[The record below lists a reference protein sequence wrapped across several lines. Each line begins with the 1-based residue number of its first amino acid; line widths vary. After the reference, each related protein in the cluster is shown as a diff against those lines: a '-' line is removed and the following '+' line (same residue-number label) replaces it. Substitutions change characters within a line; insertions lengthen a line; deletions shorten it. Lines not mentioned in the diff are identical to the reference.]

1 VNKALMQSEERVNTI
16 MFVSG
21 RKPEAI
27 VEHELQRQ
35 GLNVKWA
42 NSIKAATDLLDS
54 ESEGIGIV
62 TELALADGNWRDL
75 VEHARSV
82 STTIPVVLMTSTS
95 TAELWWDALD
105 CDVEEILPIPLSA
118 SRLCEVMG
126 LDPIDV

>member
-1 VNKALMQSEERVNTI
+1 MQSEDRVNTI

-21 RKPEAI
+21 RRPEAI
-27 VEHELQRQ
+27 VEDELQRR

-42 NSIKAATDLLDS
+42 NSIKEATDLLHA
-54 ESEGIGIV
+54 EPEGIGVV

-75 VEHARSV
+75 VEHVRSV
-82 STTIPVVLMTSTS
+82 STSIPVVLMTSTS

-105 CDVEEILPIPLSA
+105 CDVEEILPIPLSP
-118 SRLCEVMG
+118 SPLCEVMG